1 MNILFCFFLSFL
13 TFLSMSFEM
22 FFLWSFPLLTEV
34 IRSRLDLSESLFNL
48 SAADLFLINV
58 IDEKEKRGTRVY
70 RVHLLLRALGFLG
83 CLQISCSEEGLLQ
96 WSDVGLNWIFYLW
109 VGFDREGFLFGTK
122 TINTHPYTSLE
133 VHTSLSSPIAQ
144 AYHTFSP

>member
-58 IDEKEKRGTRVY
+58 IDEKEKRGTRG
-70 RVHLLLRALGFLG
+70 HLLQRALEFLG
-83 CLQISCSEEGLLQ
+83 YWKISCSEEGLLQ
-96 WSDVGLNWIFYLW
+96 
-109 VGFDREGFLFGTK
+109 
-122 TINTHPYTSLE
+122 
-133 VHTSLSSPIAQ
+133 
-144 AYHTFSP
+144 